1 MAMDWMRKMAEE
13 KINEAIKEG
22 AFDNLPGAGKPLEL
36 DDVSRVPEEL
46 RASYRLLKNAGV
58 LPEEMQLR
66 KEMVTLESLLACCT
80 DEGERKSLTEK
91 LSAARLRYRMLMEN
105 RGWGMSG
112 AFAEYE
118 SKIRE
123 RLTLG
128 GGRNDGGEGGRPGE
142 GGPSGSS

>member
-1 MAMDWMRKMAEE
+1 MPMDWIRRIAEE

-36 DDVSRVPEEL
+36 DDDSRVPEDL

-66 KEMVTLESLLACCT
+66 KEMVTLESLLACCV
-80 DEGERKSLTEK
+80 DEGERKTLTEK

-123 RLTLG
+123 RLTQG
-128 GGRNDGGEGGRPGE
+128 GGRNDGGGSGLPGE